1 MHLTLL
7 TRRGCGLREHAAE
20 LMRDMSLE
28 FETVDI
34 DGRPDLLALY
44 TDAIPVVL
52 AGGRELCRAP
62 ITREALRS
70 SLVAVNLDLRS

>member
-7 TRRGCGLREHAAE
+7 TRQDCGLCEHAAA
-20 LMRDMSLE
+20 LMRDMGLQ

-34 DGRPDLLALY
+34 DRRPDLLALY

-52 AGGRELCRAP
+52 AGGREVCRAP

-70 SLVAVNLDLRS
+70 SLVGINLGSRL